1 MLIPVSR
8 ISSSA
13 GLAWAYGMLTAAFV
27 AAWFTVSTTPPPGT
41 WRSVVVFVSAL
52 VGVWLAVRI
61 WWASKKSPTRFE
73 RLWTAVEEAETR
85 PS

>member
-27 AAWFTVSTTPPPGT
+27 AAWFTVSTTPPTGT
-41 WRSVVVFVSAL
+41 WRSVVVVLSAL
-52 VGVWLAVRI
+52 IGALLAVWLSLI
-61 WWASKKSPTRFE
+61 HISEPTR
-73 RLWTAVEEAETR
+73 
-85 PS
+85 PY

>member
-27 AAWFTVSTTPPPGT
+27 AG
-41 WRSVVVFVSAL
+41 VVHGFDDPTHRY
-52 VGVWLAVRI
+52 LA
-61 WWASKKSPTRFE
+61 E
-73 RLWTAVEEAETR
+73 RGR
-85 PS
+85 CP